1 MDANANTDPTGT
13 QTSWFSN
20 AVGNVASWFTGQPT
34 AAQLQATSASLDNQL
49 KNGTNAQTL
58 AATIAGN
65 APSTVTGPTTGPDTF
80 SGDANY
86 YAPGGAGYQ
95 EILDTQGQPAADAAY
110 AQVLGDISQQEAQTA
125 AIPSQI
131 GDAAI
136 AGAENG
142 LANAVNTAKNPFG
155 DLFKVVGW
163 QWLLI
168 GGLVLFFYLGGMDY
182 LRRQLKK
189 A

>member
-1 MDANANTDPTGT
+1 MP
-13 QTSWFSN
+13 
-20 AVGNVASWFTGQPT
+20 
-34 AAQLQATSASLDNQL
+34 
-49 KNGTNAQTL
+49 
-58 AATIAGN
+58 I
-65 APSTVTGPTTGPDTF
+65 TTPP
-80 SGDANY
+80 A
-86 YAPGGAGYQ
+86 AGYQ